1 MFHRFR
7 REKVDRRILYRKF
20 FINASNRRWFFFF
33 TAKFCQTT
41 SKMSIPSSIH
51 SIDWNS
57 GCNLEAS
64 DHSSDCLTIA
74 TIFHLRDESF
84 KYLTETYST
93 ECHVI
98 LREKKKK
105 ERKKKPAKIS
115 DIEFSLDPDTF
126 NCLWQCPPARPAW

>member
-1 MFHRFR
+1 MFHFAEKKVVR
-7 REKVDRRILYRKF
+7 RTLYWKF
-20 FINASNRRWFFFF
+20 FINASLTDGDFFFFF
-33 TAKFCQTT
+33 TGKFCQTT
-41 SKMSIPSSIH
+41 CKMSIPSSIH

-98 LREKKKK
+98 LREKK
-105 ERKKKPAKIS
+105 RKKLAKIS
-115 DIEFSLDPDTF
+115 DIGFSLGLDTF
-126 NCLWQCPPARPAW
+126 NCLWQRSPARPW